1 MKLKE
6 YLKTYKLSQKDLALR
21 IGVSQAHISQ
31 ILCGKKNPSI
41 QLIKRIE
48 IVTNGSVLAA
58 ELLHPKAP
66 SRLKN
71 KDFNIKLKK
80 IQRG

>member
-1 MKLKE
+1 MYLTLMKLKE
-6 YLKTYKLSQKDLALR
+6 YLKTHKLSQRKLATML
-21 IGVSQAHISQ
+21 GVSQEHISQ

-48 IVTNGSVLAA
+48 TVTNGKVSVS
-58 ELLHPKAP
+58 ELLHPEAP

-71 KDFNIKLKK
+71 KDFNNEKT
-80 IQRG
+80 